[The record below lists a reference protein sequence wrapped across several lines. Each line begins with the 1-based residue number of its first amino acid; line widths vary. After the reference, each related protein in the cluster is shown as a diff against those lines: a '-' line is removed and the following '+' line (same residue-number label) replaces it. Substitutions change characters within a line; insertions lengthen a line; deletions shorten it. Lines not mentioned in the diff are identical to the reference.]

1 MFKEW
6 KTFLMRG
13 NVIDL
18 AVGVII
24 GGAFGKIVTSFVND
38 ILMPPLGLLL
48 GRMNFADL
56 FISLNGQ
63 AYPSL
68 AAAKAAGAPTLN
80 YGLFINNLID
90 FVLIGTAIFL
100 LIKQVNR
107 LQKAEPTSAPDT
119 KECPFCCSKIPLAAS
134 RCPHCTSQLA
144 EEKSAS

>member
-48 GRMNFADL
+48 GRMNFSDL

-80 YGLFINNLID
+80 YGLFINSLID

-107 LQKAEPTSAPDT
+107 LQKELSPYNCV
-119 KECPFCCSKIPLAAS
+119 K
-134 RCPHCTSQLA
+134 
-144 EEKSAS
+144 